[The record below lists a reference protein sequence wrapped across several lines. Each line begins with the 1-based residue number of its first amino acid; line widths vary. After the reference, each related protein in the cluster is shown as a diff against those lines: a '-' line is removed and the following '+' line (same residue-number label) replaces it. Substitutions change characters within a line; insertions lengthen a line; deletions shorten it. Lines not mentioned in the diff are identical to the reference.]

1 LFPLPAHCRCA
12 RRPHAEGV
20 EVEGCEIHLV
30 CSCLVFALR
39 VALLPSPASIVHR
52 RAHALGHLGRIASYG
67 CWHRGAWIVRLS
79 GPKLK
84 Q

>member
-1 LFPLPAHCRCA
+1 MGRDECGGRFPEDA
-12 RRPHAEGV
+12 R
-20 EVEGCEIHLV
+20 
-30 CSCLVFALR
+30 
-39 VALLPSPASIVHR
+39 PASIVHR